1 MPDILVRG
9 LSEAAVRHFDSEA
22 RHLGV
27 SRAEVLR
34 RHLEADVA
42 LEERPARTMT
52 ADDWEAFATGFS
64 GLADPEVMGAAW
76 R

>member
-9 LSEAAVRHFDSEA
+9 LSEAAVKHFDAEA

-34 RHLEADVA
+34 RHLEAEVA
-42 LEERPARTMT
+42 IEERKARTMT
-52 ADDWEAFATGFS
+52 ADDWDAFAAGFS
-64 GLADPEVMGAAW
+64 GLADPDVMGAAW

>member
-9 LSEAAVRHFDSEA
+9 LSEAAVRHFDAEA

-42 LEERPARTMT
+42 LEERTARTMT
-52 ADDWEAFATGFS
+52 DADWDVFATGFS